1 MVATNIAFSFCIQK
15 GRGVAGKA
23 KQVVQS
29 YTDISHGDYKLNVCV
44 PRNSYVEAL
53 TPNVMALGDGALGM

>member
-1 MVATNIAFSFCIQK
+1 M
-15 GRGVAGKA
+15 AGKA